1 MTATNKSLG
10 HVPVHK
16 RAATKQ
22 RMKNTK
28 SNQDSQK
35 WVLSHMAAIPDCV
48 FFFPFVLAALVYERR
63 EWEGS
68 AVIVGRLNGLYSDAL
83 WTASAF
89 EGSGLGV

>member
-48 FFFPFVLAALVYERR
+48 FFFPFGLAALVYERR

-68 AVIVGRLNGLYSDAL
+68 AVIVGRLNELYSDAL
-83 WTASAF
+83 
-89 EGSGLGV
+89 

>member
-22 RMKNTK
+22 RMKT
-28 SNQDSQK
+28 QRAIEIFLK
-35 WVLSHMAAIPDCV
+35 WVLSHVAAIPDCV
-48 FFFPFVLAALVYERR
+48 FFFPFGLAGLVYERR

-83 WTASAF
+83 
-89 EGSGLGV
+89 